1 MNEKAL
7 HSAAKRFLKD
17 NPGGFDHPDL
27 QEILNRHKTKE
38 MAALVKK
45 DFNKAAFEDVETV
58 LNNAIRFVGKSS
70 LISMFEKPKFKELVK
85 GFSGKEKERFA
96 NALFDTLHGKMQS
109 GFEQQLEILGRKKMA
124 KWTLITVFSNYYRPK
139 TDLLIKPTTTK
150 LIIKELDLDLKYSPT
165 PTWAFYQSYRRQIN
179 AMKKL
184 VDPSL
189 SPSNMAFCGFLMTEL
204 GN

>member
-1 MNEKAL
+1 MDEKAL
-7 HSAAKRFLKD
+7 ANAEKRFLKD
-17 NPGGFDHPDL
+17 NPGGFANPEL
-27 QEILNRHKTKE
+27 QEVIKRHKTKE
-38 MAALVKK
+38 MAVLVKNN
-45 DFNKAAFEDVETV
+45 FNKEAFEDVATV
-58 LNNAIRFVGKSS
+58 LDNAIRFVSKSS

-96 NALFDTLHGKMQS
+96 NALYETLHGKQQT

-124 KWTLITVFSNYYRPK
+124 KWTLITVLPNYYRPK

-150 LIIKELDLDLKYSPT
+150 LIIKQLELDLKYSPT

-179 AMKKL
+179 AMKKR

-204 GN
+204 